1 MNERIIS
8 RVLSVFITVT
18 LLTALLPTGL
28 ITVSAAT
35 VSSGK
40 CGDNLTWT
48 LDDYGNLTISGTG
61 EMYDFNTKYQNGKYV
76 TDAPWGA
83 DIVSLTISAG
93 VTSVG
98 KNAFSGCSKLTR
110 VNITDIASWCSVS
123 FGFDAVNP
131 LYYAHNLYLSG
142 ELVTN
147 LAIPEGTTIISDSV
161 FRYCTSLV
169 SVTIPESVAKI
180 GEKAF
185 SDCVNLVDIRIH
197 AKTASI
203 GRNAFYATGYF
214 NEKANWE
221 DDILYLDGYAI
232 VALTGI
238 SEASI
243 KEGTTNIAC
252 GAFDSCKKLVN
263 ITIPNTVTNIG
274 DNAFS
279 YCTSLTSIIIPDS
292 VTNIGNSVFTEC
304 TSLHEVMIS
313 NSVTSISTF
322 AFNCC
327 TSLTSVTIPDGV
339 KSIGWGAFYG
349 CTGLTSVAIPETVTS
364 IDGAVFTDC
373 VRLASL
379 YLPNSVT
386 SIGDGFIYYDENY
399 LICPLDITLFVYEG
413 SYSYS
418 FAKSKGLRFELI
430 RLAGISISNLPD
442 KLIYFESN
450 PLDVTGGF
458 ITAYFENGSSY
469 EIAMEND
476 MISGFDNTRIGVQ
489 TLTVTYEGQTATFD
503 VTVVSKS
510 LTGIAVTTA
519 PYKTSYLEGKDNL
532 SVEGGR
538 VTLYYNND
546 TYEVIDLTV
555 DMVTGFNNT
564 KVGQQTLTVT
574 YNGETTFF
582 NVEIVP
588 RSVSSIAFAALPVKL
603 SYLVDKEW
611 LDITGGALT
620 IYFDNDTTCEAYM
633 VYIDGQMNLMFADD
647 FSVAPFTV
655 NGFDSR
661 NIGVCTVTVMYQGC
675 STTFDVEIVD
685 RELSGISVAKSPKKT
700 VYETGE
706 TLDLTGGRL
715 MLSYNNDTYQYANL
729 ITVAGVTRMVIE
741 GESASREVSVSGF
754 DSHCGGVKTVVI
766 VYEGFEAVFEV
777 TVNGSAAVIK
787 GDTDGDGEITVADA
801 LSALR
806 VAAKLA
812 EPTPELIAC
821 CDTDGDGEITVA
833 DALAILRVAA
843 KLVDSL

>member
-1 MNERIIS
+1 MNKRIIS
-8 RVLSVFITVT
+8 KTLSILIAATMLIT
-18 LLTALLPTGL
+18 LFPTGL
-28 ITVSAAT
+28 ISVSAAT
-35 VSSGK
+35 TASGK
-40 CGDNLTWT
+40 CGDNLSWN
-48 LDDYGNLTISGTG
+48 LDDYRNLTISGTG
-61 EMYDFNTKYQNGKYV
+61 EMYDYNTKYQNGKYV

-180 GEKAF
+180 GESAF
-185 SDCVNLVDIRIH
+185 SDCINLVDITMY

-203 GRNAFYATGYF
+203 GRNAFYSTGYF
-214 NEKANWE
+214 NDKTNWE
-221 DDILYLDGYAI
+221 DDVLYLDGYAI

-292 VTNIGNSVFTEC
+292 VTNMGNSVFAEC

-313 NSVTSISTF
+313 NSVTSIGRS
-322 AFNCC
+322 AFNGCASL
-327 TSLTSVTIPDGV
+327 TSLT
-339 KSIGWGAFYG
+339 
-349 CTGLTSVAIPETVTS
+349 IPEGVTS
-364 IDGAVFTDC
+364 IGNDAFNGC
-373 VRLASL
+373 MGLASL

-386 SIGDGFIYYDENY
+386 SIGDGFFYFDENY
-399 LICPLDITLFVYEG
+399 NMCTLDITLFVYEG

-442 KLIYFESN
+442 KLIYIESN

-476 MISGFDNTRIGVQ
+476 MICGFDNTRIGVQ
-489 TLTVTYEGQTATFD
+489 TLTVDYEGQTATFD
-503 VTVVSKS
+503 VTVVTKS

-564 KVGQQTLTVT
+564 KVGRQTLTVT

-588 RSVSSIAFAALPVKL
+588 RSVSSIAVTTLPVKL
-603 SYLVDKEW
+603 RYLVDKEW

-655 NGFDSR
+655 SGFDSR
-661 NIGVCTVTVMYQGC
+661 NIGVCTVTVTYQGC
-675 STTFDVEIVD
+675 STTFDVEIID

-715 MLSYNNDTYQYANL
+715 MLSYNNGTYQYANL

-777 TVNGSAAVIK
+777 TVNGSDAVIK
-787 GDTDGDGEITVADA
+787 GDPDGDGEITVADA

-843 KLVDSL
+843 KLADSL